1 MGIMM
6 EPMAA
11 TVAGAEPETAPKNIQ
26 AMTVTMP
33 REPVMPPTRE
43 FAKRT
48 RRFDKPPVSMMVPQI
63 IKKGSARLVKLA
75 TPPYRVWAMKLVVV
89 TGFMPIRTSIAM

>member
-11 TVAGAEPETAPKNIQ
+11 TVAGAEPDTAPKNIQ
-26 AMTVTMP
+26 AITVTIP

-43 FAKRT
+43 FANLT
-48 RRFDKPPVSMMVPQI
+48 RRLDRPPVSMMVPQI
-63 IKKGSARLVKLA
+63 IKKGSARFVKFA
-75 TPPYRVWAMKLVVV
+75 TPPYSV
-89 TGFMPIRTSIAM
+89 